1 MSRVY
6 SNAVLTL
13 AATASQNPGHGLLHP
28 LQSARCVPLDGDT
41 AMIRLQTHT
50 DIDSSAEPLNT
61 RGWTLQEDVLSRRIV
76 SFGREQWLWRCA
88 SRYATEDGLEDRDVL
103 ASESL
108 HGASAQIVECSVEER
123 RKLFLKQWYGLV
135 CNYSRR
141 KLTFRKDKLSAIA
154 GLVDIYTERTGFRY
168 VHGLWMEDI
177 GEGLMWQATS
187 LGVTR
192 DLGTIP
198 TWSWAS
204 VDGAILMQGFSE
216 SDISMIELLKLDQ
229 GCEGTS
235 AGSHQVPHRLHVR
248 GARIM
253 ATVGKRSVTQ
263 KLRYRLSKGD
273 DILGE
278 AFLDDTSPA
287 KHENFEVSCLQ
298 VYLASTANDELEHY
312 VLLLVPNSNGGE
324 GLGPRLYQRIGIGI
338 IWGISKH
345 ADGSESDTQPFN
357 GICKSDM
364 ILI

>member
-1 MSRVY
+1 
-6 SNAVLTL
+6 
-13 AATASQNPGHGLLHP
+13 
-28 LQSARCVPLDGDT
+28 
-41 AMIRLQTHT
+41 
-50 DIDSSAEPLNT
+50 
-61 RGWTLQEDVLSRRIV
+61 
-76 SFGREQWLWRCA
+76 
-88 SRYATEDGLEDRDVL
+88 
-103 ASESL
+103 
-108 HGASAQIVECSVEER
+108 
-123 RKLFLKQWYGLV
+123 
-135 CNYSRR
+135 
-141 KLTFRKDKLSAIA
+141 
-154 GLVDIYTERTGFRY
+154 
-168 VHGLWMEDI
+168 MEDI
-177 GEGLMWQATS
+177 GKVLMWQATS

-229 GCEGTS
+229 GCEGNP

-253 ATVGKRSVTQ
+253 ATVGKRSLTQ

-278 AFLDDTSPA
+278 AFLDDVSPA
-287 KHENFEVSCLQ
+287 KHENFEISCLR
-298 VYLASTANDELEHY
+298 VYLASTANGELEHY
-312 VLLLVPNSNGGE
+312 VLLLVPNSNGG
-324 GLGPRLYQRIGIGI
+324 GGGSGTRLYQRIGIGI
-338 IWGISKH
+338 IWDISKH